1 MIDQPL
7 PLRRKLGWWSI
18 VGSAVGALL
27 VVGLYVGSA
36 YHLDYVAYVPGGATD
51 LRDRITITGSTDY
64 PPKGRIFLA
73 AVGVTPRLTPLALLQ
88 VWLDPNSDAKS
99 FASVYPV
106 GPKDEMKVNLQMM
119 DDSKQVAALVALRYL
134 GRDGKGEGAKIVQV
148 LKGSPADTKL
158 AVGDTILKIGDH
170 DICVTGDLRSAI
182 QEGDAKTP
190 VNLTVRTAAGAT
202 TSVVILP
209 KYEPAAKLRFVGI
222 VANTVR
228 CTLPIDVRVDTGR
241 IGGPSAGLAMTLS
254 ILDRLTPGELT
265 GGVPVAATGTI
276 ESDGSVGDVGG
287 VVQKTAGVK
296 AAGAKLFLVPPGEE
310 RDARARAGKLPVV
323 VVHNLAEALA
333 ALRRYGGQSLPSPGA
348 TP

>member
-1 MIDQPL
+1 MIVELLQH
-7 PLRRKLGWWSI
+7 RRTLGWWPIS
-18 VGSAVGALL
+18 GSAVGALL
-27 VVGLYVGSA
+27 VLGLFVGSA

-51 LRDRITITGSTDY
+51 LRDRITVTGSTDY

-73 AVGVTPRLTPLALLQ
+73 AVGVTTRLTPFKLLT
-88 VWLDPNSDAKS
+88 VWLDPNSDVKS
-99 FASVYPV
+99 YASVYPV
-106 GPKDEMKVNLQMM
+106 SPKDEMQVNLQMM

-134 GRDGKGEGAKIVQV
+134 GRDGKGEGAKVVQV

-158 AVGDTILKIGDH
+158 VVGDTILKIGDH

-182 QEGDAKTP
+182 QEGDVKAP
-190 VNLTVRTAAGAT
+190 VTLTVRTAAGAT

-287 VVQKTAGVK
+287 VAQKTAGVK

-323 VVHNLAEALA
+323 AVHNLAEALA